1 MNRLFSAIAI
11 LLTLALAPV
20 YLNAAEPVQHDLRI
34 VLYPG
39 ENRFTAKDMVTVPGD
54 VLSELRFLL
63 HRGLA
68 PTTPTPGVRLVKET
82 EKSRPIPLESFRIIL
97 ARPEQVHTRVWWNYS
112 PSPRS
117 VRHRTGSG
125 LSADTGFDL
134 RRGSVSF
141 REFVLVSEFS

>member
-1 MNRLFSAIAI
+1 
-11 LLTLALAPV
+11 
-20 YLNAAEPVQHDLRI
+20 
-34 VLYPG
+34 
-39 ENRFTAKDMVTVPGD
+39 
-54 VLSELRFLL
+54 L

-82 EKSRPIPLESFRIIL
+82 D